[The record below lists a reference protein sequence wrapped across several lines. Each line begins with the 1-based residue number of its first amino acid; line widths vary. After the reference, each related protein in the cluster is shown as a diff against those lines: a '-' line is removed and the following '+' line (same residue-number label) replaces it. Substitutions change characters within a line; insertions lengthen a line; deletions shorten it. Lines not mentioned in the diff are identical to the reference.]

1 MAYKKG
7 LGHTTGY
14 RKDLYSYVNH
24 LIFFYKGE
32 VGVYECQCR
41 LHTLCMLLVVALT
54 KIKSTIIFDL
64 SMNNFGFLLLFC
76 FFKFFYSVGGSI
88 VCRITKLYII
98 ITRPL
103 TPLRIQLKLEKQNK
117 KL

>member
-7 LGHTTGY
+7 LGHTSGY
-14 RKDLYSYVNH
+14 KKDLYSYVNH

-76 FFKFFYSVGGSI
+76 FFFKFYSVGGSI
-88 VCRITKLYII
+88 VCRISKHKLNCSLY
-98 ITRPL
+98 
-103 TPLRIQLKLEKQNK
+103 
-117 KL
+117 

>member
-14 RKDLYSYVNH
+14 RRDLYSYVNH

-76 FFKFFYSVGGSI
+76 FFKKNFI
-88 VCRITKLYII
+88 L
-98 ITRPL
+98 
-103 TPLRIQLKLEKQNK
+103 
-117 KL
+117 

>member
-88 VCRITKLYII
+88 VPRISKHKLNCSLYYN
-98 ITRPL
+98 PQDL
-103 TPLRIQLKLEKQNK
+103 
-117 KL
+117 

>member
-41 LHTLCMLLVVALT
+41 LQTTEGLNICS
-54 KIKSTIIFDL
+54 I
-64 SMNNFGFLLLFC
+64 
-76 FFKFFYSVGGSI
+76 GG
-88 VCRITKLYII
+88 
-98 ITRPL
+98 
-103 TPLRIQLKLEKQNK
+103 
-117 KL
+117 